1 MPFINV
7 LMITINVSHDKN
19 QLNGNAIW
27 LIKSGIAHG
36 GCGSQK
42 VGQYAVN
49 QTDIDHSV
57 NALCW

>member
-1 MPFINV
+1 
-7 LMITINVSHDKN
+7 MITINVSHDKN

-57 NALCW
+57 KALCW